1 MRDWKFTFCWYV
13 PPSGRMCCFL
23 TSILLSAPSGRV
35 PGQADTLG
43 HGLEDLEPL
52 RRSVVPTTIA
62 FNAIYGPGGE
72 TKLARA
78 VRHVRFKEPRRRVDR
93 VGQLRHRVG
102 IVLEVVGVAIDET
115 SAPVRLVVVAPTQLD
130 VATAVIG
137 QVSVGHDAVVRAA
150 LIVVPSTAAR
160 RGGNFLLVFVRTRLP
175 DGMGH
180 KRELT
185 VERVRFRHVV
195 DCVYEF
201 LGGALR
207 AALELII
214 PIHSGLQVLQSEGA
228 SGRTNSAR
236 STR

>member
-1 MRDWKFTFCWYV
+1 MRYWKFTFGLEA
-13 PPSGRMCCFL
+13 PSGRTRHVL
-23 TSILLSAPSGRV
+23 TSILLFLAPSGRV
-35 PGQADTLG
+35 AGQADTLG

-62 FNAIYGPGGE
+62 FNAVNGQGGE

-78 VRHVRFKEPRRRVDR
+78 VPHVRFKEPRRRVDR
-93 VGQLRHRVG
+93 IGQLRHRVG
-102 IVLEVVGVAIDET
+102 IVLEVIGVAIDET

-137 QVSVGHDAVVRAA
+137 QVSVGHDAAVRAA
-150 LIVVPSTAAR
+150 LIVVPSTTAR
-160 RGGNFLLVFVRTRLP
+160 RGGDFLLVFVRTRLP
-175 DGMGH
+175 DGVGH
-180 KRELT
+180 KGELT

-195 DCVYEF
+195 DGDYEF
-201 LGGALR
+201 LGGTLR

-228 SGRTNSAR
+228 SGRTDSAR
-236 STR
+236 TTR